1 MFVYSF
7 KASSVKVIF
16 TVCVCVIAI
25 VAAIILL
32 PDAGS
37 SLNVNKIE
45 GMKELDAINA
55 GKEKGRLEYLS
66 CLGYKVNETP
76 VSSSREKL
84 PKTLDA
90 VTERYNGLQRS
101 QGFDLTRY
109 CGRKLDSY
117 TYEVVSFPDGRTAK
131 ADSCFATLI
140 VYKGKVVG
148 ADVSSPETSEVFP
161 LIELI

>member
-7 KASSVKVIF
+7 KASSVKMIL
-16 TVCVCVIAI
+16 TVCICILAV

-45 GMKELDAINA
+45 GMKKLEKIDA
-55 GKEKGRLEYLS
+55 GKEAGRLEYFAA
-66 CLGYKVNETP
+66 LGYSVSEKP
-76 VSSSREKL
+76 VSSCEEKL

-90 VTERYNGLQRS
+90 VTEKYNALQRS
-101 QGFDLTRY
+101 QGFDLSRY
-109 CGRKLDSY
+109 AGKKLNSY
-117 TYEVVSFPDGRTAK
+117 TYEIVSFPDGQTAAK
-131 ADSCFATLI
+131 GECLATLI
-140 VYKGKVVG
+140 VYKKEVVG
-148 ADVSSPETSEVFP
+148 ADISFPKSEKVSP